1 MKKKIYCF
9 DFDGTLTTSDTLL
22 EFIKYA
28 KGTSRFLMVFLM
40 YSPLLVL
47 MKLHL
52 YPNWKAKQQI
62 FAHLF
67 AGMRIEKFDALCR
80 GFAEENQHLLR
91 PKGIT
96 LVHEALI
103 AGAQVFIVS
112 ASIDNWVRP
121 FFEIRNLKGVQ
132 VLGTQI
138 EVEDGKLTGRFKS
151 NNCYGAEKVR
161 RIQEALSMTRKIE
174 ALSMTQ
180 KIEALPMTQ
189 KIEALPLSRTSDT
202 EEKTIPDRSLYEIE
216 AFGDSRGDKE
226 MLAFADKGH
235 YKPFRE

>member
-28 KGTSRFLMVFLM
+28 KGRGCFLMVFLM

-96 LVHEALI
+96 LVHEALV

-121 FFEIRNLKGVQ
+121 FFDIRNLKGVQ

-151 NNCYGAEKVR
+151 NNCYGKEKAHRIAEVLKSF
-161 RIQEALSMTRKIE
+161 E
-174 ALSMTQ
+174 
-180 KIEALPMTQ
+180 
-189 KIEALPLSRTSDT
+189 
-202 EEKTIPDRSLYEIE
+202 RSEYEIE

-235 YKPFRE
+235 FKPFRES

>member
-1 MKKKIYCF
+1 MNKKLYCF
-9 DFDGTLTTSDTLL
+9 EFDGTLTTSDTLL

-28 KGTSRFLMVFLM
+28 KGRGRFLMVFLM

-80 GFAEENQHLLR
+80 DFAEESQHLLR

-96 LVHEALI
+96 LMHEALV

-121 FFEIRNLKGVQ
+121 FFDIRNLKGVQ

-151 NNCYGAEKVR
+151 NNCYGKEKVH
-161 RIQEALSMTRKIE
+161 RIAEALKSFE
-174 ALSMTQ
+174 
-180 KIEALPMTQ
+180 
-189 KIEALPLSRTSDT
+189 
-202 EEKTIPDRSLYEIE
+202 RSEYEIE

-235 YKPFRE
+235 FKPFRE

>member
-28 KGTSRFLMVFLM
+28 KGRGRFLMVFLM

-80 GFAEENQHLLR
+80 GFAEESQHLLR

-96 LVHEALI
+96 LMHEALV

-121 FFEIRNLKGVQ
+121 FFDIRNLKDVQ

-151 NNCYGAEKVR
+151 NNCYGKEKVH
-161 RIQEALSMTRKIE
+161 RIAEVLKSFE
-174 ALSMTQ
+174 
-180 KIEALPMTQ
+180 
-189 KIEALPLSRTSDT
+189 
-202 EEKTIPDRSLYEIE
+202 RSEYEIE

-235 YKPFRE
+235 FKPFRES

>member
-28 KGTSRFLMVFLM
+28 KGRGRFLMVFLM
-40 YSPLLVL
+40 YSPLLVM
-47 MKLHL
+47 MKLHM

-80 GFAEENQHLLR
+80 GFAEESQHLLR

-96 LVHEALI
+96 LMHEALV

-121 FFEIRNLKGVQ
+121 FFDIRNLKGVQ

-151 NNCYGAEKVR
+151 NNCYGKEKVH
-161 RIQEALSMTRKIE
+161 RIAEALKSFE
-174 ALSMTQ
+174 
-180 KIEALPMTQ
+180 
-189 KIEALPLSRTSDT
+189 
-202 EEKTIPDRSLYEIE
+202 RSEYEIE

-235 YKPFRE
+235 FKPFRES

>member
-28 KGTSRFLMVFLM
+28 KGRSRFLMVFLM

-52 YPNWKAKQQI
+52 YPNWKAKQRI

-96 LVHEALI
+96 LVHEALV

-121 FFEIRNLKGVQ
+121 FFDIRNLKGVQ

-138 EVEDGKLTGRFKS
+138 EVEDGKLTGNFKS
-151 NNCYGAEKVR
+151 NNCYGKEKVH
-161 RIQEALSMTRKIE
+161 RIAEALKSFE
-174 ALSMTQ
+174 
-180 KIEALPMTQ
+180 
-189 KIEALPLSRTSDT
+189 
-202 EEKTIPDRSLYEIE
+202 RSEYEIE

-235 YKPFRE
+235 FKPFRE

>member
-28 KGTSRFLMVFLM
+28 KGRGRFLMVFLM

-67 AGMRIEKFDALCR
+67 AGMRIEKFDALCH

-96 LVHEALI
+96 LMHEALV

-121 FFEIRNLKGVQ
+121 FFDIRNLKGVQ

-138 EVEDGKLTGRFKS
+138 EVEDGKLTGNFKS
-151 NNCYGAEKVR
+151 NNCYGKEKVH
-161 RIQEALSMTRKIE
+161 RIAEALKSFE
-174 ALSMTQ
+174 
-180 KIEALPMTQ
+180 
-189 KIEALPLSRTSDT
+189 
-202 EEKTIPDRSLYEIE
+202 RSEYEIE

-235 YKPFRE
+235 FKPFRE

>member
-9 DFDGTLTTSDTLL
+9 DFDRTLTTSDTLL

-28 KGTSRFLMVFLM
+28 KGTGRFLMVFLM

-67 AGMRIEKFDALCR
+67 AGMRIEKFDALCH

-96 LVHEALI
+96 LVHEALV

-121 FFEIRNLKGVQ
+121 FFDIRNLKGVQ

-138 EVEDGKLTGRFKS
+138 EVEDGKLTGNFKS
-151 NNCYGAEKVR
+151 NNCYGKEKVH
-161 RIQEALSMTRKIE
+161 RIAEALKSFE
-174 ALSMTQ
+174 
-180 KIEALPMTQ
+180 
-189 KIEALPLSRTSDT
+189 
-202 EEKTIPDRSLYEIE
+202 RSEYEIE

-235 YKPFRE
+235 FKPFRE

>member
-28 KGTSRFLMVFLM
+28 KGRGCFLMVFLM

-67 AGMRIEKFDALCR
+67 AGIRIEKFDALCR
-80 GFAEENQHLLR
+80 GFAEESQHLLR

-96 LVHEALI
+96 LMHEALV

-121 FFEIRNLKGVQ
+121 FFDIRNLKGVQ

-138 EVEDGKLTGRFKS
+138 EVEDGKLTGNFKS
-151 NNCYGAEKVR
+151 NNCYGKEKVH
-161 RIQEALSMTRKIE
+161 RIAEALKSFE
-174 ALSMTQ
+174 
-180 KIEALPMTQ
+180 
-189 KIEALPLSRTSDT
+189 
-202 EEKTIPDRSLYEIE
+202 RSEYEIE

-235 YKPFRE
+235 FKPFRE

>member
-28 KGTSRFLMVFLM
+28 KGRGRFLMVFLM

-67 AGMRIEKFDALCR
+67 AGMRFEKFDALCR

-96 LVHEALI
+96 LVHEALV

-121 FFEIRNLKGVQ
+121 FFDIRNLKGVQ

-138 EVEDGKLTGRFKS
+138 EVEDGKLTGNFKS
-151 NNCYGAEKVR
+151 NNCYGKEKVH
-161 RIQEALSMTRKIE
+161 RIAEALKSFE
-174 ALSMTQ
+174 
-180 KIEALPMTQ
+180 
-189 KIEALPLSRTSDT
+189 
-202 EEKTIPDRSLYEIE
+202 RSEYEIE

-235 YKPFRE
+235 FKPFRE

>member
-28 KGTSRFLMVFLM
+28 KGRGRFLMVFLM

-80 GFAEENQHLLR
+80 DFAEESQHLLR

-96 LVHEALI
+96 LVHEALV

-121 FFEIRNLKGVQ
+121 FFDIRNLKGVQ

-138 EVEDGKLTGRFKS
+138 EVEDGKLTGNFKS
-151 NNCYGAEKVR
+151 NNCYGKEKVH
-161 RIQEALSMTRKIE
+161 RIAEVLKSFE
-174 ALSMTQ
+174 
-180 KIEALPMTQ
+180 
-189 KIEALPLSRTSDT
+189 
-202 EEKTIPDRSLYEIE
+202 RSEYEIE

-235 YKPFRE
+235 FKPFRE

>member
-28 KGTSRFLMVFLM
+28 KGRGCFLMVFLM

-96 LVHEALI
+96 LVHEALV

-121 FFEIRNLKGVQ
+121 FFDIRNLKGVQ

-151 NNCYGAEKVR
+151 NNCYGKEKVH
-161 RIQEALSMTRKIE
+161 RIAEVLKSFE
-174 ALSMTQ
+174 
-180 KIEALPMTQ
+180 
-189 KIEALPLSRTSDT
+189 
-202 EEKTIPDRSLYEIE
+202 RSEYEIE

-235 YKPFRE
+235 FKPFRE

>member
-1 MKKKIYCF
+1 MKKKLYCF

-28 KGTSRFLMVFLM
+28 KGRGRFLMVFLM
-40 YSPLLVL
+40 YSPLLIL

-80 GFAEENQHLLR
+80 RFAEENQHLLR
-91 PKGIT
+91 PKSIT
-96 LVHEALI
+96 LVHEALV

-121 FFEIRNLKGVQ
+121 FFDIRNLKGVQ

-151 NNCYGAEKVR
+151 NNCYGKEKVH
-161 RIQEALSMTRKIE
+161 RIAEALKSFE
-174 ALSMTQ
+174 
-180 KIEALPMTQ
+180 
-189 KIEALPLSRTSDT
+189 
-202 EEKTIPDRSLYEIE
+202 RSEYEIE

-235 YKPFRE
+235 FKPFRES

>member
-28 KGTSRFLMVFLM
+28 KGRGRFLMVFLM

-52 YPNWKAKQQI
+52 YPTWKAKQQI

-80 GFAEENQHLLR
+80 GFAEESQHLLR

-96 LVHEALI
+96 LMHEALV

-121 FFEIRNLKGVQ
+121 FFDIRNLKGVQ

-151 NNCYGAEKVR
+151 NNCYGKEKVH
-161 RIQEALSMTRKIE
+161 RIAEALKSFE
-174 ALSMTQ
+174 
-180 KIEALPMTQ
+180 
-189 KIEALPLSRTSDT
+189 
-202 EEKTIPDRSLYEIE
+202 RSEYEIE

-235 YKPFRE
+235 FKPFRE

>member
-28 KGTSRFLMVFLM
+28 KGRSRFLMVFLM

-80 GFAEENQHLLR
+80 GFAEESQHLLR

-96 LVHEALI
+96 LMHEALV

-121 FFEIRNLKGVQ
+121 FFDIRNLKGVQ

-138 EVEDGKLTGRFKS
+138 EVEDGKLTGNFKS
-151 NNCYGAEKVR
+151 NNCYGKEKVH
-161 RIQEALSMTRKIE
+161 RIAEALKSFE
-174 ALSMTQ
+174 
-180 KIEALPMTQ
+180 
-189 KIEALPLSRTSDT
+189 
-202 EEKTIPDRSLYEIE
+202 RSEYEIE

-235 YKPFRE
+235 FKPFRES

>member
-28 KGTSRFLMVFLM
+28 KGRGRFLMVFLM

-80 GFAEENQHLLR
+80 GFAEESQHLLR

-96 LVHEALI
+96 LMHEALV

-121 FFEIRNLKGVQ
+121 FFDIRNLKGVQ

-138 EVEDGKLTGRFKS
+138 EVEDGKLTGNFKS
-151 NNCYGAEKVR
+151 NNCYGKEKVH
-161 RIQEALSMTRKIE
+161 RIAEALKSFE
-174 ALSMTQ
+174 
-180 KIEALPMTQ
+180 
-189 KIEALPLSRTSDT
+189 
-202 EEKTIPDRSLYEIE
+202 RSEYEIE
-216 AFGDSRGDKE
+216 SFGDSRGDKE

-235 YKPFRE
+235 FKPFRE

>member
-28 KGTSRFLMVFLM
+28 KGRGRFLMVFLM

-52 YPNWKAKQQI
+52 YPNWKAKQRI

-80 GFAEENQHLLR
+80 GFAEESQHLLR

-96 LVHEALI
+96 LMHEALV

-121 FFEIRNLKGVQ
+121 FFDIRNLKGVQ

-138 EVEDGKLTGRFKS
+138 EVEDGKLTGNFKS
-151 NNCYGAEKVR
+151 NNCYGKEKVH
-161 RIQEALSMTRKIE
+161 RIAEALKSFE
-174 ALSMTQ
+174 
-180 KIEALPMTQ
+180 
-189 KIEALPLSRTSDT
+189 
-202 EEKTIPDRSLYEIE
+202 RSEYEIE

-235 YKPFRE
+235 FKPFRE

>member
-28 KGTSRFLMVFLM
+28 KGRGRFLMVFLM

-52 YPNWKAKQQI
+52 YPNRKAKQRI

-80 GFAEENQHLLR
+80 GFAEEHQHLLR

-96 LVHEALI
+96 LVHEALV

-121 FFEIRNLKGVQ
+121 FFNIRNLKGVQ

-151 NNCYGAEKVR
+151 NNCYGKEKVH
-161 RIQEALSMTRKIE
+161 RIAEALKSFE
-174 ALSMTQ
+174 
-180 KIEALPMTQ
+180 
-189 KIEALPLSRTSDT
+189 
-202 EEKTIPDRSLYEIE
+202 RSEYEIE

-235 YKPFRE
+235 FKPFRES

>member
-28 KGTSRFLMVFLM
+28 KGRGRFLMVFLM

-80 GFAEENQHLLR
+80 GFAEESQHLLR

-96 LVHEALI
+96 LMHEALV

-121 FFEIRNLKGVQ
+121 FFDIRNLKGVQ

-151 NNCYGAEKVR
+151 NNCYGKEKVH
-161 RIQEALSMTRKIE
+161 RIAEALKSFE
-174 ALSMTQ
+174 
-180 KIEALPMTQ
+180 
-189 KIEALPLSRTSDT
+189 
-202 EEKTIPDRSLYEIE
+202 RSEYEIE

-235 YKPFRE
+235 FKPFRE

>member
-28 KGTSRFLMVFLM
+28 KGRSRFLMVFLM

-52 YPNWKAKQQI
+52 YPNWKAKQRI

-80 GFAEENQHLLR
+80 GFAEESQHLLR

-96 LVHEALI
+96 LVHEALV

-112 ASIDNWVRP
+112 SSIDNWVRP
-121 FFEIRNLKGVQ
+121 FFDIRNLKGVQ

-151 NNCYGAEKVR
+151 NNCYGKEKVH
-161 RIQEALSMTRKIE
+161 RIAEALKSFE
-174 ALSMTQ
+174 
-180 KIEALPMTQ
+180 
-189 KIEALPLSRTSDT
+189 
-202 EEKTIPDRSLYEIE
+202 RSEYEIE

-235 YKPFRE
+235 FKPFRE

>member
-1 MKKKIYCF
+1 MKKKLYCF
-9 DFDGTLTTSDTLL
+9 DFDGTLTTCDTLL

-28 KGTSRFLMVFLM
+28 KGRGRFLMVFLM
-40 YSPLLVL
+40 YSPLLVM

-80 GFAEENQHLLR
+80 GFAEESQHLLR

-96 LVHEALI
+96 LMHEALV

-121 FFEIRNLKGVQ
+121 FFDIRNLKGVQ

-138 EVEDGKLTGRFKS
+138 EVEDGKLTGNFKS
-151 NNCYGAEKVR
+151 NNCYGKEKVH
-161 RIQEALSMTRKIE
+161 RIAEALKSFE
-174 ALSMTQ
+174 
-180 KIEALPMTQ
+180 
-189 KIEALPLSRTSDT
+189 
-202 EEKTIPDRSLYEIE
+202 RSEYEIE

-235 YKPFRE
+235 FKPFRE

>member
-28 KGTSRFLMVFLM
+28 KGRGRFLMVFLM
-40 YSPLLVL
+40 YSPLLVM

-96 LVHEALI
+96 LMHEALV

-121 FFEIRNLKGVQ
+121 FFDIRNLKGVQ

-151 NNCYGAEKVR
+151 NNCYGKEKVH
-161 RIQEALSMTRKIE
+161 RIAEVLKSFE
-174 ALSMTQ
+174 
-180 KIEALPMTQ
+180 
-189 KIEALPLSRTSDT
+189 
-202 EEKTIPDRSLYEIE
+202 RSEYEIE

-235 YKPFRE
+235 FKPFRE

>member
-28 KGTSRFLMVFLM
+28 KGRSRFLMVFLM

-67 AGMRIEKFDALCR
+67 AGMRIEKFDALCHD
-80 GFAEENQHLLR
+80 FAEESQHLLR

-96 LVHEALI
+96 LAHEALV

-121 FFEIRNLKGVQ
+121 FFDIRNLKGVQ

-151 NNCYGAEKVR
+151 NNCYGKEKVH
-161 RIQEALSMTRKIE
+161 RIAEVLKSFE
-174 ALSMTQ
+174 
-180 KIEALPMTQ
+180 
-189 KIEALPLSRTSDT
+189 
-202 EEKTIPDRSLYEIE
+202 RSEYEIE

-235 YKPFRE
+235 FKPFRE

>member
-28 KGTSRFLMVFLM
+28 KGRGRFLMVFLM

-80 GFAEENQHLLR
+80 GFAEESQHLLR

-96 LVHEALI
+96 LMHEALV

-121 FFEIRNLKGVQ
+121 FFDIRNLKGVQ

-151 NNCYGAEKVR
+151 NNCYGKEKVH
-161 RIQEALSMTRKIE
+161 RI
-174 ALSMTQ
+174 
-180 KIEALPMTQ
+180 
-189 KIEALPLSRTSDT
+189 T
-202 EEKTIPDRSLYEIE
+202 EVLKSLERSEYEIE

-235 YKPFRE
+235 FKPFRES

>member
-1 MKKKIYCF
+1 MKKKVYCF

-52 YPNWKAKQQI
+52 YPNWKAKQKI

-67 AGMRIEKFDALCR
+67 EGMRIEKFDKLCQ
-80 GFAEENQHLLR
+80 GFAETHQHLLR
-91 PKGIT
+91 PQGIQR
-96 LVHEALI
+96 VHEALA
-103 AGAQVFIVS
+103 AGDQVFIVS

-121 FFEIRNLKGVQ
+121 FFHVRGLDAVE
-132 VLGTQI
+132 VLGTQ
-138 EVEDGKLTGRFKS
+138 VEAKDGKLTGRFLS
-151 NNCYGAEKVR
+151 RNCYGAEKVR
-161 RIQEALSMTRKIE
+161 RITA
-174 ALSMTQ
+174 
-180 KIEALPMTQ
+180 ALPQ
-189 KIEALPLSRTSDT
+189 
-202 EEKTIPDRSLYEIE
+202 DRQACTIE

-226 MLAFADKGH
+226 MLSFADQGH
-235 YKPFRE
+235 YKPFR

>member
-1 MKKKIYCF
+1 MKKKLYCF

-28 KGTSRFLMVFLM
+28 KGRGRFLMVFLM
-40 YSPLLVL
+40 YSPLLVM

-96 LVHEALI
+96 LVHEALV

-112 ASIDNWVRP
+112 ASIENWVRP
-121 FFEIRNLKGVQ
+121 FFDIRNLKGVQ

-138 EVEDGKLTGRFKS
+138 ELEDGKLTGRFKS
-151 NNCYGAEKVR
+151 NNCYGKEKVH
-161 RIQEALSMTRKIE
+161 RIAEALKSFE
-174 ALSMTQ
+174 
-180 KIEALPMTQ
+180 
-189 KIEALPLSRTSDT
+189 
-202 EEKTIPDRSLYEIE
+202 RSEYEIE

-235 YKPFRE
+235 FKPFRE

>member
-28 KGTSRFLMVFLM
+28 KGTSRFLMVFLK

-80 GFAEENQHLLR
+80 GFAEESQHLLR

-96 LVHEALI
+96 LMHEALV

-121 FFEIRNLKGVQ
+121 FFDIRNLKGVQ

-138 EVEDGKLTGRFKS
+138 EVEDGKLTGNFKS
-151 NNCYGAEKVR
+151 NNCYGKEKVH
-161 RIQEALSMTRKIE
+161 RIAEALKPFE
-174 ALSMTQ
+174 
-180 KIEALPMTQ
+180 
-189 KIEALPLSRTSDT
+189 
-202 EEKTIPDRSLYEIE
+202 RSEYEIE
-216 AFGDSRGDKE
+216 PFGDSRGDKE

-235 YKPFRE
+235 FKPFRE

>member
-1 MKKKIYCF
+1 MKKKLYCF

-28 KGTSRFLMVFLM
+28 KGRSRFLMVFLM
-40 YSPLLVL
+40 YSPLLVM

-67 AGMRIEKFDALCR
+67 ADMRIEKFDALCR

-96 LVHEALI
+96 LVHEALV

-121 FFEIRNLKGVQ
+121 FFDIRNLKGVQ

-138 EVEDGKLTGRFKS
+138 EVEDGKLTGNFKS
-151 NNCYGAEKVR
+151 NNCYGKEKVH
-161 RIQEALSMTRKIE
+161 RIAEVLKSFE
-174 ALSMTQ
+174 
-180 KIEALPMTQ
+180 
-189 KIEALPLSRTSDT
+189 
-202 EEKTIPDRSLYEIE
+202 RSEYEIE

-235 YKPFRE
+235 FKPFRE

>member
-1 MKKKIYCF
+1 MKKKLYCF

-28 KGTSRFLMVFLM
+28 KGRGRFLMFFLM

-67 AGMRIEKFDALCR
+67 AGMRIEKFDALCH

-96 LVHEALI
+96 LMHEALV

-121 FFEIRNLKGVQ
+121 FFDIRNLKGVQ

-151 NNCYGAEKVR
+151 NNCYGKEKVH
-161 RIQEALSMTRKIE
+161 RIAEALKSFE
-174 ALSMTQ
+174 
-180 KIEALPMTQ
+180 
-189 KIEALPLSRTSDT
+189 
-202 EEKTIPDRSLYEIE
+202 RSEYEIE

-235 YKPFRE
+235 FKPFRE

>member
-28 KGTSRFLMVFLM
+28 KGRSRFLMVFLM

-52 YPNWKAKQQI
+52 YPNWKAKQRI

-80 GFAEENQHLLR
+80 GFAEESQHLLR

-96 LVHEALI
+96 LLHEALV
-103 AGAQVFIVS
+103 AGTQVFIVS

-121 FFEIRNLKGVQ
+121 FFDIRNLKGVQ

-151 NNCYGAEKVR
+151 NNCYGKEKVH
-161 RIQEALSMTRKIE
+161 RIAEALKSFE
-174 ALSMTQ
+174 
-180 KIEALPMTQ
+180 
-189 KIEALPLSRTSDT
+189 
-202 EEKTIPDRSLYEIE
+202 RSEYEIE

-235 YKPFRE
+235 FKPFRE

>member
-28 KGTSRFLMVFLM
+28 KGRGRFLMVFLM
-40 YSPLLVL
+40 YSPLLVM

-52 YPNWKAKQQI
+52 YPNWKAKQRI

-96 LVHEALI
+96 LVHEALV

-121 FFEIRNLKGVQ
+121 FFDIRNLKGVQ

-151 NNCYGAEKVR
+151 NNCYGKEKVH
-161 RIQEALSMTRKIE
+161 RIAEALKSFE
-174 ALSMTQ
+174 
-180 KIEALPMTQ
+180 
-189 KIEALPLSRTSDT
+189 
-202 EEKTIPDRSLYEIE
+202 RSEYEIE

-235 YKPFRE
+235 FKPFRE

>member
-1 MKKKIYCF
+1 MKKKLYCF

-28 KGTSRFLMVFLM
+28 KGRSRFLMVFLM
-40 YSPLLVL
+40 YSPLLVM

-80 GFAEENQHLLR
+80 GFAEESQHLLR

-96 LVHEALI
+96 LVHEALV

-121 FFEIRNLKGVQ
+121 FFDIRNLKGVQ

-138 EVEDGKLTGRFKS
+138 EVEDGKLTGNFKS
-151 NNCYGAEKVR
+151 NNCYGKEKVH
-161 RIQEALSMTRKIE
+161 RIAEALKSFE
-174 ALSMTQ
+174 
-180 KIEALPMTQ
+180 
-189 KIEALPLSRTSDT
+189 
-202 EEKTIPDRSLYEIE
+202 RSEYEIE

-235 YKPFRE
+235 FKPFRE

>member
-1 MKKKIYCF
+1 MKKKLYCF
-9 DFDGTLTTSDTLL
+9 DFDGTLTTCDTLL

-28 KGTSRFLMVFLM
+28 KGRGRFLMVFLM
-40 YSPLLVL
+40 YSPLLVM

-96 LVHEALI
+96 LMHEALV

-121 FFEIRNLKGVQ
+121 FFDIRNLKGVQ

-138 EVEDGKLTGRFKS
+138 EVEDGKLTGNFKS
-151 NNCYGAEKVR
+151 NNCYGKEKVH
-161 RIQEALSMTRKIE
+161 RIAEALKSFE
-174 ALSMTQ
+174 
-180 KIEALPMTQ
+180 
-189 KIEALPLSRTSDT
+189 
-202 EEKTIPDRSLYEIE
+202 RSEYEIE

-235 YKPFRE
+235 FKPFRE

>member
-28 KGTSRFLMVFLM
+28 KGRSRFLMVFLM

-52 YPNWKAKQQI
+52 YPNWKAKQRI

-96 LVHEALI
+96 LMHEALV

-121 FFEIRNLKGVQ
+121 FFDIRNLKGVQ

-151 NNCYGAEKVR
+151 NNCYGKEKVH
-161 RIQEALSMTRKIE
+161 RIAEALKSFE
-174 ALSMTQ
+174 
-180 KIEALPMTQ
+180 
-189 KIEALPLSRTSDT
+189 
-202 EEKTIPDRSLYEIE
+202 RSEYEIE

-235 YKPFRE
+235 FKPFRE